1 MFPSGRVTPGA
12 QRRHSPM
19 EHPVFGQ
26 RAQSVGRSDAAAP
39 RSAGGNLCPA
49 TASAREAS
57 AFGRV
62 HLCLFQTRRRHLF
75 ARRDQAFSCR
85 TLGGGVTVDDLS
97 HLQPPFQE
105 AARLSN
111 AERIHWLRQER
122 WIQYPRAERILERL
136 IDLVDYPPHDRMPCL
151 VIYGATG
158 MGKTRIIQKFLR
170 ENRTHFDRKL
180 GKTRLLVVSIQMPPA
195 PSERDLYEE
204 ILAAMGG
211 IFTYGT
217 SVTALR
223 HRIRSLARQLEVRM
237 LVIDEIHSLL
247 AGTFREQ
254 RIFLNAIRFL
264 ANDLRLP
271 LVCAGTHEA
280 KQALMTDQQLADRFE
295 AAELPAWANDSNFQQ
310 LLLSFGSILPLRLPS

>member
-1 MFPSGRVTPGA
+1 
-12 QRRHSPM
+12 
-19 EHPVFGQ
+19 
-26 RAQSVGRSDAAAP
+26 
-39 RSAGGNLCPA
+39 
-49 TASAREAS
+49 
-57 AFGRV
+57 
-62 HLCLFQTRRRHLF
+62 
-75 ARRDQAFSCR
+75 
-85 TLGGGVTVDDLS
+85 VTVDDLS

-111 AERIHWLRQER
+111 AQRIHWLRQER

-170 ENRTHFDRKL
+170 ENRTHFNRKP
-180 GKTRLLVVSIQMPPA
+180 GKTRLPVVSIQMPPA

-217 SVTALR
+217 TVTALR
-223 HRIRSLARQLEVRM
+223 PRIRSLARQLEVRM

-247 AGTFREQ
+247 AGTLQRAADLPECDPLPRQRPAASSGLCRHARGQAGPDDRPAARRSLRSGRTSGMGERLKFSATAVEFRVHPS
-254 RIFLNAIRFL
+254 A
-264 ANDLRLP
+264 
-271 LVCAGTHEA
+271 
-280 KQALMTDQQLADRFE
+280 QATL
-295 AAELPAWANDSNFQQ
+295 
-310 LLLSFGSILPLRLPS
+310 